1 MPGSSGQI
9 RILDALLA
17 TTLIFSALAFASLL
31 HTPVTLSKQEGLG
44 GLGRNALIELDENGT
59 LGFLIDSGNWTS
71 IRESLKILLPTGVS
85 FNLTVFDEAEQP
97 INNSTI
103 SNGGLLDRRVI
114 SVQYLCASQ
123 GPDSNLYLLRL
134 QLAWAW

>member
-1 MPGSSGQI
+1 MLGSSGQI

-17 TTLIFSALAFASLL
+17 TTLVFSALTFASLL
-31 HTPVTLSKQEGLG
+31 HPAVTLSKQEGLEV
-44 GLGRNALIELDENGT
+44 LGRNALIELDENGT
-59 LGFLIDSGNWTS
+59 LGFLIDRRNWTS

-103 SNGGLLDRRVI
+103 SNGGLIDRKVM

-123 GPDSNLYLLRL
+123 GPDSNWYLLRL

>member
-1 MPGSSGQI
+1 MPGSRGQI
-9 RILDALLA
+9 RVLDAFLA
-17 TTLIFSALAFASLL
+17 STLVFSALAFASLL
-31 HTPVTLSKQEGLG
+31 HPAATLNKQEGLG
-44 GLGRNALIELDENGT
+44 ALGRNALIELDENGT
-59 LGFLIDSGNWTS
+59 LGLLINRRDWAS

-85 FNLTVFDEAEQP
+85 FNLTVFDETERP

-103 SNGGLLDRRVI
+103 SNGGLLDQRVV

-123 GPDSNLYLLRL
+123 GPDSNWYLLRL